1 MGTVPTESKVKEP
14 RWSVGASTTDQPG
27 RDATSRSA
35 MDSLKWRAVK
45 ASTPSGQVGAVR
57 LERAHREDHHGAR
70 PVERVELRRG
80 QLLQTVDG
88 QKLLPRVAAR

>member
-1 MGTVPTESKVKEP
+1 MPTESKVKEP

-27 RDATSRSA
+27 RPATSRSA

-45 ASTPSGQVGAVR
+45 ASTPSGRCGPCVSSGLTVR
-57 LERAHREDHHGAR
+57 ITTVRVA
-70 PVERVELRRG
+70 VERVELRRG
-80 QLLQTVDG
+80 QLLEPVDA